1 MDKFIHKYKH
11 YIDWDYKFIS
21 MKNLLL
27 TCFFVIYP
35 HLKNRGKV
43 ILNIKVI
50 LNDVMKSRKCSRAP
64 QDTFEL
70 AEIVVALCF

>member
-27 TCFFVIYP
+27 TCFF
-35 HLKNRGKV
+35 LLS
-43 ILNIKVI
+43 ILIWKTEV
-50 LNDVMKSRKCSRAP
+50 K
-64 QDTFEL
+64 
-70 AEIVVALCF
+70 